1 MLFMSAPR
9 NILILEDNDERIA
22 DFTKA
27 VKQLGD
33 GYEVKFWRDALSMC
47 QECEAFFPTTVLVSL
62 DHDLNPAPNATLD
75 PGTGL
80 DVAKFLADFIPV
92 CPVLLHSSNT
102 DRVYSM
108 HNEFRFAGWTAD
120 RVGPLGAGWIAMS
133 WLPRARELL
142 SKYPNTWKVNLPADH
157 ASRVAR
163 MLASLDGLSIG
174 DALGEMFAYRA
185 GSALTRL
192 KGNDLPAGPWFH
204 TDDTEMAISLAAVL
218 KSHGHVHQDA
228 LSKRFARRFER
239 NPERGYGKMTRVQL
253 RQNLAGEP
261 WQVTSP
267 RAFGGQG
274 SMGNGGAMRVA
285 PLGAYFADDPERA
298 AKEAQASAVVTHVHP
313 EGVAGTVATAVAAA
327 MAWQLREE
335 AAAERARRL
344 FDAVLQLTRESAVRR
359 KILLASQTPAG
370 LAPEVV
376 AKALGRGDLV
386 TAPDTVPLCLWAAA
400 HHLDNYPEALALTIS
415 VGGDCDT
422 NAAIVGGIVASAVG
436 RERIPTEW
444 LTAKEPFMI

>member
-1 MLFMSAPR
+1 MSALR
-9 NILILEDNDERIA
+9 TILILEDNEERIA

-27 VKQLGD
+27 VKELGD
-33 GYEVKFWRDALSMC
+33 GYDVKFWRDAPSMC
-47 QECEAFFPTTVLVSL
+47 KECEAFFPTTALVSL
-62 DHDLNPAPNATLD
+62 DHDLNPAPGATVD

-108 HNEFRFAGWTAD
+108 HNEFRFAGWTTD
-120 RVGPLGAGWIAMS
+120 HVGPIGNGWIATS
-133 WLPRARELL
+133 WMPRARDLL
-142 SKYPNTWKVNLPADH
+142 SKYPNTWKADLPADH
-157 ASRVAR
+157 TARVER

-192 KGNDLPAGPWFH
+192 KQNDLPAGPWFH

-239 NPERGYGKMTRVQL
+239 DPDRGYGKMTRVQL
-253 RQNLAGEP
+253 RENLAGQP

-285 PLGAYFADDPERA
+285 PLGAYFADEPERA
-298 AKEAQASAVVTHVHP
+298 AREAQASSVVTHVHP

-327 MAWQLREE
+327 MAWQLR
-335 AAAERARRL
+335 AVAPAEGARKL
-344 FDAVLQLTRESAVRR
+344 FDAVLQLTRESVVRR
-359 KILLASQTPAG
+359 KILLASQVPADMD
-370 LAPEVV
+370 PELV
-376 AKALGRGDLV
+376 AKSLGRGDLV
-386 TAPDTVPLCLWAAA
+386 TAPDTVPFCLWVAA
-400 HHLDNYPEALALTIS
+400 HHLVNYPEALALTIS

-422 NAAIVGGIVASAVG
+422 NAAIVGGIVASAGG
-436 RERIPTEW
+436 REGIPSEW
-444 LTAKEPFMI
+444 LSAKEPFTV

>member
-1 MLFMSAPR
+1 VCVSRPR
-9 NILILEDNDERIA
+9 TILILEDNDERIA

-27 VKQLGD
+27 VHELGD
-33 GYEVKFWRDALSMC
+33 SYEVKFWRDVHSMC
-47 QECEAFFPTTVLVSL
+47 KECEAFFPTTVLVSL
-62 DHDLNPAPNATLD
+62 DHDLNPAPGATVD
-75 PGTGL
+75 PGSGL

-108 HNEFRFAGWTAD
+108 HNEFRFAGWTVD
-120 RVGPLGAGWIAMS
+120 RVGPLGDGWVATS
-133 WLPRARELL
+133 WQPRVRELL
-142 SKYPNTWKVNLPADH
+142 SKHPNTWKADLPADH
-157 ASRVAR
+157 AARVDR
-163 MLASLDGLSIG
+163 MMASLDGLSIG

-185 GSALTRL
+185 GSAVARL
-192 KGNDLPAGPWFH
+192 KENDLPAGPWFH

-239 NPERGYGKMTRVQL
+239 DPERGYGKMTRVQL

-261 WQVTSP
+261 WQMTSP

-285 PLGAYFADDPERA
+285 PLGAYFAGDPQRT
-298 AKEAQASAVVTHVHP
+298 AKEAQASSVVTHVHP

-327 MAWQLREE
+327 MAWQLRTV
-335 AAAERARRL
+335 APSERTRRL

-359 KILLASQTPAG
+359 KILLASQTPAD

-386 TAPDTVPLCLWAAA
+386 TAPDTVPFCLWVAA

-422 NAAIVGGIVASAVG
+422 NAAIVGGIVASAIG
-436 RERIPTEW
+436 REGIPAEW
-444 LTAKEPFMI
+444 LSAKEPFTI